1 MAKVTMDTIYDIR
14 SDPRRVLYVL
24 LAGAQD
30 GGPTARAAQQ
40 AQDEKLAEFFPKVQE
55 EVVEVASERLAK
67 SEAELEKE
75 TLQQQAYEGML
86 QVEEFAERA
95 ARPLGEHGRPIR
107 GGEQE
112 ARSRRQDS
120 GPGPGAARGSVHSAP
135 GGGADGSKAALRLSR
150 WEASLTSRKRVIQ
163 TPPAIFQTVF
173 GSMEFCEVR
182 LYGVL
187 RSSGTKVPYGK
198 SAAGRGLIP

>member
-95 ARPLGEHGRPIR
+95 ARRLESMADRLEEESRRLGVDGKTLARAQELRVAAFIVRQEAELMARKPPYGSRGGRP
-107 GGEQE
+107 
-112 ARSRRQDS
+112 
-120 GPGPGAARGSVHSAP
+120 
-135 GGGADGSKAALRLSR
+135 LL
-150 WEASLTSRKRVIQ
+150 
-163 TPPAIFQTVF
+163 PA
-173 GSMEFCEVR
+173 EN
-182 LYGVL
+182 
-187 RSSGTKVPYGK
+187 
-198 SAAGRGLIP
+198 A